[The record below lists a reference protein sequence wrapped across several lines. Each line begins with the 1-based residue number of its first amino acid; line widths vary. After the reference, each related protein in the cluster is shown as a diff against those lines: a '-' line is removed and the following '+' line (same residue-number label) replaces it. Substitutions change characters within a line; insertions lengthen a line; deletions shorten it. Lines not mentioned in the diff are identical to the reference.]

1 MALPLPS
8 EYPSYIAY
16 APVKDAEF
24 PCITYSH
31 DGSDNKY
38 VGLARGTQVYSFTA
52 WARTLSECETVSA
65 ALEKQLVGYSDE
77 YTKTTYVENRES
89 GFTNGLYYRRMYL
102 RVVLVGTYGR

>member
-8 EYPSYIAY
+8 EYPCYVAF
-16 APVKDAEF
+16 APVDAEY

-52 WARTLSECETVSA
+52 WAYSLLECEKVSA
-65 ALEKQLVGYSDE
+65 ALEKALVGYSDE
-77 YTKTTYVENRES
+77 HTKITYLENRNS
-89 GFTNGLYYRRMYL
+89 GFTNGLYYRTSYI